1 MNETKKPRSPKPKD
15 EPASLFQDKET
26 EAAFGKWWE
35 ANAKRLESFEKNPEK
50 TKTLLFALAEFWY
63 ERVNKAWQDTIDLL
77 SKQGELIGKLQA
89 ELPEAVKRG
98 RLAATLAHWPAI
110 QAERERLVTLATK
123 ARPKAIEK
131 RKQNAAENNAALDK
145 AILDL
150 FENHPRARSWTNN
163 DIVDWLASRHP
174 VYKPSTILQ
183 RVKKKAAEIRK
194 KDRQDRQLPNG

>member
-1 MNETKKPRSPKPKD
+1 MSETKKPRSPKPKD
-15 EPASLFQDKET
+15 EPASLFQDKGT
-26 EAAFGKWWE
+26 EAAFDEWWKS
-35 ANAKRLESFEKNPEK
+35 NAERLESFEKSPDK
-50 TKTLLFALAEFWY
+50 GKTLLYAIAEFWY
-63 ERVNKAWQDTIDLL
+63 ERINKAWQDTLDLL
-77 SKQGELIGKLQA
+77 TKQGELVSKLNA
-89 ELPEAVKRG
+89 EIPEAVKRG
-98 RLAATLAHWPAI
+98 QLAALLSNWDAI
-110 QAERERLVTLATK
+110 QAKQDRLITLATK

-163 DIVDWLASRHP
+163 DVVEWLASRHP

-194 KDRQDRQLPNG
+194 KDRQDR